1 MSPMPLRQKKI
12 GDKSYAKN
20 LFCVP
25 LINFYHTKNVCF
37 VGMEI
42 FCPVYHF
49 FMAISITIIPSQDAR
64 EELEIKYWPVYP
76 IDPFFIGQGYT
87 SKESRK

>member
-1 MSPMPLRQKKI
+1 MCAIDQLLP
-12 GDKSYAKN
+12 
-20 LFCVP
+20 
-25 LINFYHTKNVCF
+25 HKNVCF

-64 EELEIKYWPVYP
+64 EEIEIKYWPVYP
-76 IDPFFIGQGYT
+76 IDPFLLVEDIRQKKVEDDASNL
-87 SKESRK
+87 SK